1 MWGPANLPTMRSVPS
16 PLVWNRDRF
25 AHTLTNPSI
34 GQSQAYASRGGP
46 AFWASTQRLC
56 DLCGC
61 CVQWKISLLNRY
73 RNAKL
78 STSAVVHSRLST
90 RLAAIAVT
98 LMFVVNGAVIGGFG
112 GALPS
117 LRDKL
122 SLDAT
127 QIAIMLFCGGAAAIL
142 SMQIGGRLAD
152 AIGAREITLAAVPLL
167 SLGML
172 TIGLAQVYPFAI
184 VGSVLVG
191 LGNGAMDVAMN
202 AMGVQVEAARR
213 RPIMSFFHAFW
224 SVGNFIGAGAVLLL
238 ATMLGLKGGDIV
250 TPLSISVAALTLVSL
265 GILLKI
271 TPEAA
276 VIHHTVDG
284 VRTPIP
290 AVAWVLGVMALAFGL
305 CEGTALD
312 WSSLHVTDVA
322 GVDPTTGALGLIAV
336 SAFMVVIRL
345 LGDRLVARF
354 GRRAVVRFGGLCAA
368 LGYLTVTLVSSLPLL
383 VLGWALV
390 GFGVGM
396 IAPQVYALSGHIGG
410 GRALAMVVT
419 VGYAAFL
426 IGPAFVGFL
435 INQLGIHHAMAV
447 PALLC
452 VGIIAL
458 ASTMPSSDVG
468 LNQG

>member
-1 MWGPANLPTMRSVPS
+1 LPGECQQLLRCPPMLRTVVTQSS
-16 PLVWNRDRF
+16 KSIQK
-25 AHTLTNPSI
+25 TLELT
-34 GQSQAYASRGGP
+34 
-46 AFWASTQRLC
+46 
-56 DLCGC
+56 
-61 CVQWKISLLNRY
+61 
-73 RNAKL
+73 
-78 STSAVVHSRLST
+78 TSAAVTSRLST

-172 TIGLAQVYPFAI
+172 TVGLAQVYPVAI
-184 VGSVLVG
+184 LGSILLG

-202 AMGVQVEAARR
+202 AMGVQVEAARQ

-238 ATMLGLKGGDIV
+238 AVVLGLKGGDIV
-250 TPLSISVAALTLVSL
+250 TPLSLSLAVLTLASL

-276 VIHHTVDG
+276 VIPHTVDG
-284 VRTPIP
+284 VRTRIP
-290 AVAWVLGVMALAFGL
+290 AVAWVLAVMALAFGL

-322 GVDPTTGALGLIAV
+322 GVDPTTGAVGLIAV

-419 VGYAAFL
+419 FGYAAFL

-468 LNQG
+468 LNQSHSSSTRDPG

>member
-1 MWGPANLPTMRSVPS
+1 MTTTTPAV
-16 PLVWNRDRF
+16 
-25 AHTLTNPSI
+25 TN
-34 GQSQAYASRGGP
+34 
-46 AFWASTQRLC
+46 
-56 DLCGC
+56 
-61 CVQWKISLLNRY
+61 
-73 RNAKL
+73 
-78 STSAVVHSRLST
+78 RLST

-122 SLDAT
+122 GLDAT
-127 QIAIMLFCGGAAAIL
+127 QIAIMLFCGGAAAIG

-152 AIGAREITLAAVPLL
+152 AVGAREITLAAVPLL
-167 SLGML
+167 TVGMIS
-172 TIGLAQVYPFAI
+172 IGLAQVYAVAI
-184 VGSVLVG
+184 VGAILIG

-202 AMGVQVEAARR
+202 AMGVQVEAARQ

-224 SVGNFIGAGAVLLL
+224 SIGNFIGAGAVLLL
-238 ATMLGLKGGDIV
+238 AIVLGLKGGEVV
-250 TPLSISVAALTLVSL
+250 TPLAISIAVFTLVGL
-265 GILLKI
+265 GILFKI
-271 TPEAA
+271 TPKAA
-276 VIHHTVDG
+276 VVHHTVDG
-284 VRTPIP
+284 VRTRIP
-290 AVAWVLGVMALAFGL
+290 TVAWVLAVMALAFGL

-322 GVDPTTGALGLIAV
+322 GVDSTTGALGLIAV

-345 LGDRLVARF
+345 LGDRLVTRF

-368 LGYLTVTLVSSLPLL
+368 LGYLSVTLVSSLPLL
-383 VLGWALV
+383 LVGWALV

-410 GRALAMVVT
+410 GRALAVVVT
-419 VGYAAFL
+419 FGYAAFL

-435 INQLGIHHAMAV
+435 VKQLGIHHAMAV

-458 ASTMPSSDVG
+458 ASTMPRTDVG
-468 LNQG
+468 LSQH

>member
-1 MWGPANLPTMRSVPS
+1 MTTTTPAV
-16 PLVWNRDRF
+16 
-25 AHTLTNPSI
+25 TN
-34 GQSQAYASRGGP
+34 
-46 AFWASTQRLC
+46 
-56 DLCGC
+56 
-61 CVQWKISLLNRY
+61 
-73 RNAKL
+73 
-78 STSAVVHSRLST
+78 RLST

-122 SLDAT
+122 GLEAT
-127 QIAIMLFCGGAAAIL
+127 QIAIMLFCGGAAAIG

-152 AIGAREITLAAVPLL
+152 SVGAREITLAALPLL
-167 SLGML
+167 TVGMI
-172 TIGLAQVYPFAI
+172 TIGLAQVYTVAI
-184 VGSVLVG
+184 VGAILIG

-202 AMGVQVEAARR
+202 AMGVQVEAARQ

-224 SVGNFIGAGAVLLL
+224 SIGNFIGAGAVLLL
-238 ATMLGLKGGDIV
+238 ATVLGLKGGEVV
-250 TPLSISVAALTLVSL
+250 TPLAISIAVFTLAGL
-265 GILLKI
+265 GILFKI
-271 TPEAA
+271 TPKSA
-276 VIHHTVDG
+276 VVHHTVDG

-290 AVAWVLGVMALAFGL
+290 AVAWVLAVMALAFGL

-312 WSSLHVTDVA
+312 WSSIHVTDVA
-322 GVDPTTGALGLIAV
+322 GVDSTTGALGLIAV

-345 LGDRLVARF
+345 LGDPLVTRF

-368 LGYLTVTLVSSLPLL
+368 LGYLSVTLVSSLPLL
-383 VLGWALV
+383 LVGWALV

-410 GRALAMVVT
+410 GRALAVVVT
-419 VGYAAFL
+419 FGYAAFL

-435 INQLGIHHAMAV
+435 VNQLGIHHAMAV

-458 ASTMPSSDVG
+458 ASTMPRTDVG
-468 LNQG
+468 LSQH

>member
-1 MWGPANLPTMRSVPS
+1 MTTTTPAV
-16 PLVWNRDRF
+16 
-25 AHTLTNPSI
+25 TN
-34 GQSQAYASRGGP
+34 
-46 AFWASTQRLC
+46 
-56 DLCGC
+56 
-61 CVQWKISLLNRY
+61 
-73 RNAKL
+73 
-78 STSAVVHSRLST
+78 RLST

-122 SLDAT
+122 GLDAT
-127 QIAIMLFCGGAAAIL
+127 QIAIMLFCGGAAAIG

-152 AIGAREITLAAVPLL
+152 AVGAREITLAAVPFLTV
-167 SLGML
+167 GMIS
-172 TIGLAQVYPFAI
+172 IGLAQVYAVAI
-184 VGSVLVG
+184 VGAILIG

-202 AMGVQVEAARR
+202 AMGVQVEAARQ

-224 SVGNFIGAGAVLLL
+224 SIGNFIGAGAVLLL
-238 ATMLGLKGGDIV
+238 AIVLGLKGGEVV
-250 TPLSISVAALTLVSL
+250 TPLAISIAVFTLVGL
-265 GILLKI
+265 GILFKI
-271 TPEAA
+271 TPKAA
-276 VIHHTVDG
+276 VVHHTVDG
-284 VRTPIP
+284 VRTRIP
-290 AVAWVLGVMALAFGL
+290 TVAWVLAVVALAFGL

-322 GVDPTTGALGLIAV
+322 GVDSTTGALGLIAV

-345 LGDRLVARF
+345 LGDRLVTRF

-368 LGYLTVTLVSSLPLL
+368 LGYLSVTLVSSLPLL
-383 VLGWALV
+383 LVGWALV

-410 GRALAMVVT
+410 GRALAVVVT
-419 VGYAAFL
+419 FGYAAFL

-435 INQLGIHHAMAV
+435 VNQLGIHHAMAV

-458 ASTMPSSDVG
+458 ASTMPRTDVG
-468 LNQG
+468 LSQH

>member
-1 MWGPANLPTMRSVPS
+1 LE
-16 PLVWNRDRF
+16 
-25 AHTLTNPSI
+25 LTT
-34 GQSQAYASRGGP
+34 
-46 AFWASTQRLC
+46 ST
-56 DLCGC
+56 
-61 CVQWKISLLNRY
+61 
-73 RNAKL
+73 
-78 STSAVVHSRLST
+78 AVTSRLST

-172 TIGLAQVYPFAI
+172 TVGLAQVYPVAI
-184 VGSVLVG
+184 LGSILLG

-202 AMGVQVEAARR
+202 AMGVQVEAARQ

-238 ATMLGLKGGDIV
+238 ATVLGLKGGDIV
-250 TPLSISVAALTLVSL
+250 TPLSLSLALLTLASL

-276 VIHHTVDG
+276 VVPHTVDG
-284 VRTPIP
+284 VRTRIP
-290 AVAWVLGVMALAFGL
+290 AVAWVLAVMALAFGL

-322 GVDPTTGALGLIAV
+322 GVDPTTGAVGLIAV

-345 LGDRLVARF
+345 FGDRLVARF

-368 LGYLTVTLVSSLPLL
+368 LGYFTVTLVSSLPLL

-419 VGYAAFL
+419 FGYAAFL

-468 LNQG
+468 LNQSHSSSTHDPG

>member
-1 MWGPANLPTMRSVPS
+1 MTTTTPAV
-16 PLVWNRDRF
+16 
-25 AHTLTNPSI
+25 TN
-34 GQSQAYASRGGP
+34 
-46 AFWASTQRLC
+46 
-56 DLCGC
+56 
-61 CVQWKISLLNRY
+61 
-73 RNAKL
+73 
-78 STSAVVHSRLST
+78 RLST

-122 SLDAT
+122 GLDAT
-127 QIAIMLFCGGAAAIL
+127 QIAIMLFCGGAAAIG

-152 AIGAREITLAAVPLL
+152 AVGAREITLAAVPLL
-167 SLGML
+167 TVGMIS
-172 TIGLAQVYPFAI
+172 IGLAQVYAVAI
-184 VGSVLVG
+184 VGAILIG

-202 AMGVQVEAARR
+202 AMGVQVEAARQ

-224 SVGNFIGAGAVLLL
+224 SIGNFIGAGAVLLL
-238 ATMLGLKGGDIV
+238 AIVLGLKGGEVV
-250 TPLSISVAALTLVSL
+250 TPLAIAIAVFTLVGL
-265 GILLKI
+265 GILFKI
-271 TPEAA
+271 TPKAA
-276 VIHHTVDG
+276 VVHHTVDG
-284 VRTPIP
+284 VRTRIP
-290 AVAWVLGVMALAFGL
+290 TVAWVLAVMALAFGL

-322 GVDPTTGALGLIAV
+322 GVDSTTGALGLIAV

-345 LGDRLVARF
+345 LGDRLVTRF

-368 LGYLTVTLVSSLPLL
+368 LGYLSVTLVSSLPLL
-383 VLGWALV
+383 LVGWALV

-410 GRALAMVVT
+410 GRALAVVVT
-419 VGYAAFL
+419 FGYAAFL

-435 INQLGIHHAMAV
+435 VNQLGIHHAMAV

-458 ASTMPSSDVG
+458 ASTMPRTDVG
-468 LNQG
+468 LSQH